1 MQALKQILRERVI
14 SRLRDDSDADRLVA
28 RGLQLGENAYINA
41 SARLDGVA
49 LWLIS
54 IGDDSVIGPCVQILA
69 HDATTRR
76 EIGYSI
82 VAPVTVGAR
91 VFVGAGSILLPGTTI
106 GDDAIIGAGS
116 VIRGDVP
123 AGKMVIGNPPVVVCD
138 SEEYIARHRKLLDE
152 SPHWPSQGWTVKR
165 GITKQ
170 RMRQMR
176 ETLGDGS
183 GYLA

>member
-1 MQALKQILRERVI
+1 MLKQLLRERVVT
-14 SRLRDDSDADRLVA
+14 RLRGDSDADGLAA
-28 RGLQLGENAYINA
+28 RGLQVGRDVYINA

-54 IGDDSVIGPCVQILA
+54 IGDETVIGPGVQVLA

-76 EIGYSI
+76 ALGYSI
-82 VAPVTVGAR
+82 VAPVKIGSR
-91 VFVGAGSILLPGTTI
+91 VFVGAGSILLPGVTI

-116 VIRGDVP
+116 VIREDVP

-138 SEEYIARHRKLLDE
+138 TEEYLARHRRKLE
-152 SPHWPSQGWTVKR
+152 RSSHWPSEGWTVKR
-165 GITKQ
+165 GITAE
-170 RMRQMR
+170 RMREMR

>member
-1 MQALKQILRERVI
+1 MLKQLLRENVVT
-14 SRLRDDSDADRLVA
+14 RLRGDSDADRLAA
-28 RGLQLGENAYINA
+28 RGLQVGEDVYINA

-54 IGDDSVIGPCVQILA
+54 IGDETVIGPGVQILA

-76 EIGYSI
+76 ALGYSI
-82 VAPVTVGAR
+82 VAPVRIGAR
-91 VFVGAGSILLPGTTI
+91 VFVGAGSILLPGVTV

-116 VIRGDVP
+116 VVREDVP
-123 AGKMVIGNPPVVVCD
+123 AGKLVIGNPPTVICD
-138 SEEYIARHRKLLDE
+138 TEEYLARHRGKLE
-152 SPHWPSQGWTVKR
+152 RSPHWPSQGWTVKR
-165 GITKQ
+165 GITRE
-170 RMRQMR
+170 RMREMR